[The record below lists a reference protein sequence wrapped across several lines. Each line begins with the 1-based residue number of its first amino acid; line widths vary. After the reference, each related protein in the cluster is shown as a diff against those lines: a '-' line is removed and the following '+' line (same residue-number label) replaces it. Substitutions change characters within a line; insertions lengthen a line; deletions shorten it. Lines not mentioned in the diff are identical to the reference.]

1 MTPVDILKKA
11 VQQALDGGWTVN
23 DWVDADDFEWE
34 IEAGDFEGDTP
45 CMKYGGMGEEFYLGI
60 GSLMLD
66 HDFAKALWGDGW
78 AWFTEGQSGDTLP
91 SGNYINWQGHI
102 ANMAVA
108 EDAIAYLAK
117 NI

>member
-1 MTPVDILKKA
+1 MTDREILEKA
-11 VQQALDGGWTVN
+11 IQQAIAGGFVTNLKVYPYDVYENFVTVHYLDE
-23 DWVDADDFEWE
+23 DVDMHIYE
-34 IEAGDFEGDTP
+34 II
-45 CMKYGGMGEEFYLGI
+45 Y
-60 GSLMLD
+60 S

-91 SGNYINWQGHI
+91 SGNYINYKGHL

-108 EDAIAYLAK
+108 DDPIKYLEK